1 MLTER
6 MRQHLIPIATIV
18 TLAVVIAAV
27 GINYAT
33 ADDDTRRGH
42 ARIVRSRNDL
52 LLPRHHV
59 VLHTLLS
66 LFSML
71 FGIRCMTWC

>member
-27 GINYAT
+27 GIN
-33 ADDDTRRGH
+33 
-42 ARIVRSRNDL
+42 
-52 LLPRHHV
+52 
-59 VLHTLLS
+59 
-66 LFSML
+66 
-71 FGIRCMTWC
+71 